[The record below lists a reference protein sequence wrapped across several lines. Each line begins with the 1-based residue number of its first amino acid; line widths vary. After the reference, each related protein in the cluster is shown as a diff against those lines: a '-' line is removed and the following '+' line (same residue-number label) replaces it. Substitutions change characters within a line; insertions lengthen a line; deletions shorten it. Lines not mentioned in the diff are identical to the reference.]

1 MPARLLRLLRAV
13 GWTLLGLSAALGVA
27 LAVAGLLASTGP
39 GSRPVGAWVAGILDG
54 LVEGH
59 FRLGRLFVTPGGDV
73 ELRDLVITDPEGH
86 TVLSADRALLR
97 LDLGGLGRR
106 SLGVELTLER
116 PEVWLEPGHRGRL
129 TIVDA
134 FTALPATAQPRV
146 AGQADPW
153 HGWAIRVTRLQLRQA
168 AVHWRG
174 EGERR
179 WLEAVDLDVKGAGR
193 LGSPGI
199 YAAIELGGRV
209 EIPLEG
215 PLTIALSARIEGSRL
230 TVPSLVLGAA
240 SSRLE
245 LFGEWDWSSQVFRAA
260 ASRLALAER
269 DLTALVGRRVAG
281 GDLEGRL
288 YAESDGTRLSA
299 HLDLAAPGG
308 GGGGG
313 RVALSFLPEGA
324 SPRTFGFDVALSGL
338 DPSRLLSRAPRGSIT
353 AAARGAITWPLP
365 APGPFSRGQVTVD
378 RLDARLPGL
387 VLAGAGRWRDA
398 GAMSGTLRVEAS
410 DLTAAGAA
418 AEALLG
424 LSLPAL
430 AGQAEANLALKG
442 TVAAPELA
450 LSFSAPQATVGGLVI
465 TAGKVEA
472 RLAGRELEVE
482 AVAALGPRD
491 GVPVSLRGAASLAPG
506 WSSARVGRLELGLG
520 GPGWVLASPATVAFE
535 GPSVDRLE
543 LRSGAQRLILTGGL
557 EPGGDAE
564 ARLEVKALDLARLPP
579 WLVPAS
585 LGLSGTA
592 GATARLAGS
601 GRRRTL
607 DATFEVTGGAFAAL
621 TGLELRG
628 EAGWRA
634 DHDRSRV
641 AASLRR
647 AEGGTVSL
655 EAELPWPPRGAASNQ
670 PLRGRVA
677 LGGWTLAPLLAALEV
692 DLVAE
697 GRLEGELTLDGTV
710 GAPRLTGRAAL
721 AEGRWAGLAPIELTL
736 AIDAASGRLGGV
748 AELKLDGALQLR
760 VDAELPLDQRALL
773 DRPGPTLAGIPR
785 RSWSARLLLPGT
797 ELATLAGKAGVPAG
811 LLGRLSGEATLQ
823 GTPAAPRGQATLTLT
838 GVGQGSL
845 PAASGPVIFRFEE
858 ARTAVEARL
867 TSDGLPAL
875 RLDGSVAAPVE
886 QLGVRAVQQRAALV
900 LSGAVPGLTLP
911 DRPGER
917 WLLAGE
923 VTAALEASGTLAGPV
938 VRLQLE
944 GRGLKLGGKPFGELV
959 ATAKSVGGETQVDV
973 ALRPVDGGEL
983 RLDGAVGLVPGLQTG
998 REALA
1003 GAPLRLRASGRD
1015 LSIAFLPLLFPGQV
1029 RSTGGTV
1036 QAALAITG
1044 TARAPRLAGTSSLD
1058 RGRVTLPGYGT
1069 FSDIGFAASFDQDD
1083 IRLDRIRVVRGAGH
1097 VEGSMSLEGLSG
1109 AEARLGGAL
1118 TVTGFTVARG
1128 GTDLVTLDASLALG
1142 GRYRTG
1148 RLEAEVTLAPGA
1160 TVRLPRKAPRNL
1172 QPITDR
1178 VDILVGEARPAPAG
1192 AGSAGDGNGPGP
1204 ASSFEVSLRV
1214 RGEEFLLKSDQPRVL
1229 VALQVD
1235 ATFDLTAKPLL
1246 VLGRLET
1253 LRGTFE
1259 PLAGRLFKVVRGH
1272 VGFAGGPLGE
1282 AQLDLSADYEN
1293 PTAKVHAI
1301 VSGTLDAPTLRLTSE
1316 PAMDEASL
1324 AMLIV
1329 TGRAEMTAGG
1339 ASGTPFTAQDAGMAA
1354 ALAVANKLFEDRLG
1368 EKMPLDSLTLDSTAV
1383 TAGKQLTDRFLVT
1396 YVRRFDSRPEKGEN
1410 SDEVRV
1416 QYHLSRR
1423 WTLESRYGNAGAG
1436 SASLMWQKDY

>member
-1 MPARLLRLLRAV
+1 MAARLPRLLRAA
-13 GWTLLGLSAALGVA
+13 GLGLLGLSAALGVA

-39 GSRPVGAWVAGILDG
+39 GSRPVGAWVAGLLDG

-73 ELRDLVITDPEGH
+73 ELRDLLITDPDGH
-86 TVLSADRALLR
+86 PVLRADRALLR

-106 SLGVELTLER
+106 SLGVELDLER
-116 PEVWLEPGHRGRL
+116 PEVWLEPGQRGRL
-129 TIVDA
+129 TIVDT
-134 FTALPATAQPRV
+134 FKALPVTAPPRV
-146 AGQADPW
+146 GQADPW
-153 HGWAIRVTRLQLRQA
+153 RGWTIRVTRLRLRKA

-179 WLEAVDLDVKGAGR
+179 WLEAVDLDLEGSGRVGSAGI
-193 LGSPGI
+193 S
-199 YAAIELGGRV
+199 AAIELGGRLEV
-209 EIPLEG
+209 PLEG
-215 PLTIALSARIEGSRL
+215 PLTIELAARIEGTRL

-245 LFGEWDWSSQVFRAA
+245 AFGEWNWSSQVFRAA
-260 ASRLALAER
+260 ASRVALAER
-269 DLTALVGRRVAG
+269 DLTAVAGRRVAG

-299 HLDLAAPGG
+299 NLDLAAPGG
-308 GGGGG
+308 EGGGG
-313 RVALSFLPEGA
+313 RVALSFLPRSE

-338 DPSRLLSRAPRGSIT
+338 DPARLLSRAPRGSIT
-353 AAARGAITWPLP
+353 ATARGAITWPLP

-387 VLAGAGRWRDA
+387 ALAGAGRWRDA
-398 GAMSGTLRVEAS
+398 GTMSGGLRLEAS

-418 AEALLG
+418 IGALLG
-424 LSLPAL
+424 TTLPAL
-430 AGQAEANLALKG
+430 TGKVEASLALGG

-450 LSFSAPQATVGGLVI
+450 LSLSTPRSTVAGLVI

-482 AVAALGPRD
+482 AVAALGPND

-506 WSSARVGRLELGLG
+506 WSSATVSRLALDEG
-520 GPGWVLASPATVAFE
+520 GPGWLLAAPATVGFD
-535 GPSVDRLE
+535 GPRVDRLE
-543 LRSGAQRLILTGGL
+543 LRSGAQRLIFTGGL

-585 LGLSGTA
+585 LGLAGTA

-601 GRRRTL
+601 ARRRTL
-607 DATFEVTGGAFAAL
+607 DATFEVTGGAFATQ

-634 DHDRSRV
+634 QGGRV
-641 AASLRR
+641 RGAASLRR
-647 AEGGTVSL
+647 AEGGTVAV
-655 EAELPWPPRGAASNQ
+655 EAELPWPLLGAASTQ
-670 PLRGRVA
+670 PLQGRVA
-677 LGGWTLAPLLAALEV
+677 LGDWALAPLLAALEV

-697 GRLEGELTLDGTV
+697 GRLEGELRLDGTV
-710 GAPRLTGRAAL
+710 GAPRLAGRVGL
-721 AEGRWAGLAPIELTL
+721 SEGRWEGLAPIELSLTVET
-736 AIDAASGRLGGV
+736 ASGKLDGV

-773 DRPGPTLAGIPR
+773 DRPGPALAGLLR
-785 RSWSARLLLPGT
+785 QSWSARLLLPGT
-797 ELATLAGKAGVPAG
+797 ELKPLAGKAGLPAG
-811 LLGRLSGEATLQ
+811 LEGRLSGEATLQ
-823 GTPAAPRGQATLTLT
+823 GTPAAPRGRATLTLD
-838 GVGQGSL
+838 GVGQAGL
-845 PAASGPVIFRFEE
+845 PAASGQVTFKFED
-858 ARTAVEARL
+858 ARTAMEARL
-867 TSDGLPAL
+867 TSDGVAAL
-875 RLDGSVAAPVE
+875 RLEGSVAAPVE
-886 QLGVRAVQQRAALV
+886 QLGDRAVQQRAALV

-923 VTAALEASGTLAGPV
+923 VTAALEATGTLARPV
-938 VRLQLE
+938 VRLEVE
-944 GRGLKLGGKPFGELV
+944 GIGLKLGGKPLGELV
-959 ATAKSVGGETQVDV
+959 AKVKSAGEETEVDV

-983 RLDGAVGLVPGLQTG
+983 RLDGAIGLTPGLQTG

-1015 LSIAFLPLLFPGQV
+1015 LSVAFLPLFVPQV

-1036 QAALAITG
+1036 QAAVTITG
-1044 TARAPRLAGTSSLD
+1044 TARAPRLAGTCSLV

-1069 FSDIGFAASFDQDD
+1069 FSDIGFTAAFDQDG
-1083 IRLDRIRVVRGAGH
+1083 IRIDRIKVGRGNGR
-1097 VEGSMSLEGLSG
+1097 VEGSASIEGLAG

-1128 GTDLVTLDASLALG
+1128 GMDLVTLDARLALG
-1142 GRYRTG
+1142 GRYRPG
-1148 RLEAEVTLAPGA
+1148 RLEAEVTIAPGA
-1160 TVRLPRKAPRNL
+1160 TARLPRKAARNL
-1172 QPITDR
+1172 QPISDR

-1192 AGSAGDGNGPGP
+1192 EGSAAGEEGAGPG
-1204 ASSFEVSLRV
+1204 SSLEVSLRV

-1229 VALQVD
+1229 VALEAD
-1235 ATFDLTAKPLL
+1235 ATFDLSASPLR
-1246 VLGRLET
+1246 VSGRLET

-1259 PLAGRLFKVVRGH
+1259 PLAGRLFKVVHGH
-1272 VGFAGGPLGE
+1272 IGFPGGPLGE
-1282 AQLDLSADYEN
+1282 AQLDLASDYEN
-1293 PTAKVHAI
+1293 PIAKVHAT
-1301 VSGTLDAPTLRLTSE
+1301 VSGTLDAPNLRLTSE

-1329 TGRAEMTAGG
+1329 TGRAEATAGG
-1339 ASGTPFTAQDAGMAA
+1339 ASSTPFTAQDAGMAA
-1354 ALAVANKLFEDRLG
+1354 ALAMTNRLFENRLG

-1396 YVRRFDSRPEKGEN
+1396 YVRRFDTRSEKGEN

-1436 SASLMWQKDY
+1436 SASIIWQKDY